1 MNLFLN
7 EKGKYTYIQISIQIQ
22 SSAFFISKIDKGKSK
37 KKISQGK
44 MILHTTEIE
53 IHINLL
59 TIGMIHK
66 MLKKRKMEV
75 AFWAVAIL
83 QPPVLTN

>member
-1 MNLFLN
+1 MRKESIHTLKYQFKFNQALFSFRKLIK
-7 EKGKYTYIQISIQIQ
+7 EKVKR
-22 SSAFFISKIDKGKSK
+22 KLVKE
-37 KKISQGK
+37 K

-66 MLKKRKMEV
+66 MLKKRKMGV
-75 AFWAVAIL
+75 AFWVVAIF

>member
-1 MNLFLN
+1 MRKESIHTFKYQFKFNQALFSFRKLIK
-7 EKGKYTYIQISIQIQ
+7 EKVKR
-22 SSAFFISKIDKGKSK
+22 KLVKE
-37 KKISQGK
+37 K
-44 MILHTTEIE
+44 MILHTTENE

-66 MLKKRKMEV
+66 MLQKMKMEV

>member
-1 MNLFLN
+1 MRKESIHTFKYQFKFNQALFSFRKLIK
-7 EKGKYTYIQISIQIQ
+7 EKGKR
-22 SSAFFISKIDKGKSK
+22 KLVKE
-37 KKISQGK
+37 K

>member
-1 MNLFLN
+1 MRKESIHTFKYQFKFNQALFSFRKLIQ
-7 EKGKYTYIQISIQIQ
+7 EKVKR
-22 SSAFFISKIDKGKSK
+22 KLVKE
-37 KKISQGK
+37 K

-75 AFWAVAIL
+75 AFWAMAIL

>member
-1 MNLFLN
+1 MRKESIHTFKYQFKFNQALFSFRKLIQ
-7 EKGKYTYIQISIQIQ
+7 EKVKRKLVKE
-22 SSAFFISKIDKGKSK
+22 KI
-37 KKISQGK
+37 
-44 MILHTTEIE
+44 ILHTTEIE

>member
-1 MNLFLN
+1 MRKESIHTFTYQFKFNQVLFSFRKLIK
-7 EKGKYTYIQISIQIQ
+7 EKIKR
-22 SSAFFISKIDKGKSK
+22 KLVKE
-37 KKISQGK
+37 K

-66 MLKKRKMEV
+66 MLKKMKMEV
-75 AFWAVAIL
+75 EFWAVAIL

>member
-1 MNLFLN
+1 MRKESIHTFKYQFKFNQALFSFRKLIK
-7 EKGKYTYIQISIQIQ
+7 EKVKR
-22 SSAFFISKIDKGKSK
+22 KLVKE
-37 KKISQGK
+37 K

-66 MLKKRKMEV
+66 MLKKRKMGV
-75 AFWAVAIL
+75 AFWAVAIFQL
-83 QPPVLTN
+83 PVLTN

>member
-1 MNLFLN
+1 MRKESIHTFKYQFKFNQALFSFRKLIK
-7 EKGKYTYIQISIQIQ
+7 EKVKR
-22 SSAFFISKIDKGKSK
+22 KLVKE
-37 KKISQGK
+37 K

-59 TIGMIHK
+59 TIGMINIYK

-75 AFWAVAIL
+75 EFWAVAIL
-83 QPPVLTN
+83 QPPVLTH

>member
-1 MNLFLN
+1 MRKESIHTFKYQFKFNQALFSFRKLIQ
-7 EKGKYTYIQISIQIQ
+7 EKVKR
-22 SSAFFISKIDKGKSK
+22 KLVKE
-37 KKISQGK
+37 K

-66 MLKKRKMEV
+66 MLKKRKMGV
-75 AFWAVAIL
+75 AFWAVAIF

>member
-1 MNLFLN
+1 
-7 EKGKYTYIQISIQIQ
+7 
-22 SSAFFISKIDKGKSK
+22 
-37 KKISQGK
+37 

-66 MLKKRKMEV
+66 MLKKRKMGV
-75 AFWAVAIL
+75 AFWAVAIF